1 MQITQLKKLLQTY
14 DFIDFALLFGSYA
27 NGTQKAL
34 SDIDIGIYTNRSIDL
49 LEQGH
54 LISTLEEK
62 FEKTID
68 LVILNDLYKNHA
80 KLAFNIV
87 SNHKIILC
95 NNTEAY
101 INFKTYTY
109 KFYFD
114 QKPMYEMFDKALLE
128 RIESGTYGKAQAS

>member
-1 MQITQLKKLLQTY
+1 MYIKQLEQLLQTY

-49 LEQGH
+49 LEQGY

-62 FEKTID
+62 SEKTID
-68 LVILNDLYKNHA
+68 LVILNNLYKNNA

-87 SNHKIILC
+87 DNHKIILC
-95 NNTEAY
+95 DNTEVY
-101 INFKTYTY
+101 THFKTYTY
-109 KFYFD
+109 KYYFD
-114 QKPMYEMFDKALLE
+114 QKPMYEMFDNALLE